1 MREQNNSILKAN
13 KSFFFIGNLA
23 TVMLYIGY
31 IKEYLLHLNAL
42 EKTVTAIGPML
53 LLHIIVITMY
63 YKDKSGEKFKW
74 ISMVNYLLIYGIGLM
89 LAKNNIVF
97 VTGLPIL
104 LVCAF
109 YLDEKL
115 IKYANLLIIG
125 INVADLLNRIIIHKQ
140 ISPEYMTVY
149 MSIIGTLIISS
160 YGYYKLIQ
168 LINDT
173 RRANDEKVQEEINK
187 QNNLLQDI
195 FKAIAVLDKNTSKVN
210 QIVGSFSE
218 SSTTVNEVIRQ
229 IAEGTDDVTRSI
241 QAQTEMTERIR
252 KFVEETALEFTEV
265 KNISETSQAYL
276 KQGSDMMND
285 VNEKTIRA
293 SKQNTYTY
301 DIMKELR
308 EKSKEV
314 YGITELITRISSQT
328 NLLSLNAA
336 IESARAGEAGRGFS
350 VVAEE
355 IRKLSI
361 QTQEFT
367 ANISNII
374 LELGKKVEEA
384 ESAVSELNE
393 ISNEQNK
400 LVVSTKDIFSQMII
414 NMEAS
419 HQKVEAVNQ
428 KVEQIVTSNNKIVE
442 SINEISAVSEETSA
456 SAEEANSISLNN
468 LEKAKK
474 AEGYVHE
481 LLDVSNQLKKY
492 I

>member
-1 MREQNNSILKAN
+1 MRHQNSSTLKAN
-13 KSFFFIGNLA
+13 KSFFFIGNIA
-23 TVMLYIGY
+23 TMMLYIGY
-31 IKEYLLHLNAL
+31 IKEYLLNLNTL
-42 EKTVTAIGPML
+42 DKTITVVGSML
-53 LLHIIVITMY
+53 LLHIIIITMY
-63 YKDKSGEKFKW
+63 YKDQSGEKFKW
-74 ISMVNYLLIYGIGLM
+74 VSMVNYLLIYGIGLM
-89 LAKNNIVF
+89 FSKNNIVF
-97 VTGLPIL
+97 GTGIPIL

-125 INVADLLNRIIIHKQ
+125 INVADLLNRVIIYKQ
-140 ISPEYMTVY
+140 ISTEYITAY

-160 YGYYKLIQ
+160 YGYYKLVH
-168 LINDT
+168 LINQT
-173 RRANDEKVQEEINK
+173 RKENDEKVQAEIDK

-195 FKAIAVLDKNTSKVN
+195 FKAIAVLDKNTFKVN

-218 SSTTVNEVIRQ
+218 TSTTVNEVIRQ

-252 KFVEETALEFTEV
+252 KFIEETALEFTEV

-301 DIMKELR
+301 DIMNELR

-314 YGITELITRISSQT
+314 YGITELITGISSQT

-393 ISNEQNK
+393 INNEQNK
-400 LVVSTKDIFSQMII
+400 LVVSTKDIFSQMIT

-419 HQKVEAVNQ
+419 HKKVEAVNQ

-456 SAEEANSISLNN
+456 SAEEASAISLNN
-468 LEKAKK
+468 LENAKR
-474 AEGYVHE
+474 AEGYVHQ
-481 LLDVSNQLKKY
+481 LLDVSNELKKY